1 MRSSSFSP
9 AAGVRCGN
17 VALQFTR
24 VLTVIAAAVLAF
36 DGAALAGLGIW
47 THRLVL
53 VPVGV
58 VFFVSAG
65 LVLLYRRWYRRR
77 LEEIAVA
84 RRALA
89 DEARE
94 MQRHLREN

>member
-1 MRSSSFSP
+1 MSP
-9 AAGVRCGN
+9 
-17 VALQFTR
+17 QFTPT
-24 VLTVIAAAVLAF
+24 LTVIAAAVLAF

-58 VFFVSAG
+58 VFLVSAG
-65 LVLLYRRWYRRR
+65 LVLIYRRWYHRR
-77 LEEIAVA
+77 LEDIAMA

-94 MQRHLREN
+94 MQRLASKK

>member
-1 MRSSSFSP
+1 MSP
-9 AAGVRCGN
+9 
-17 VALQFTR
+17 QFTR
-24 VLTVIAAAVLAF
+24 ALTVVAAAVLAF

-65 LVLLYRRWYRRR
+65 LVLLYWRWYRRR
-77 LEEIAVA
+77 VEDIAVA

-94 MQRHLREN
+94 MQRALRER

>member
-1 MRSSSFSP
+1 MSP
-9 AAGVRCGN
+9 
-17 VALQFTR
+17 QFTR
-24 VLTVIAAAVLAF
+24 TLTVLAAAVLAF

-65 LVLLYRRWYRRR
+65 LVLLYWRWYRRR
-77 LEEIAVA
+77 VEDIAVA

-94 MQRHLREN
+94 MQRSLHEK

>member
-1 MRSSSFSP
+1 MSP
-9 AAGVRCGN
+9 
-17 VALQFTR
+17 QFTR
-24 VLTVIAAAVLAF
+24 TLTVIAAAVLAF

-65 LVLLYRRWYRRR
+65 LVLLYWRWYRRR
-77 LEEIAVA
+77 VEDIAVA

-94 MQRHLREN
+94 MQRQLRER

>member
-1 MRSSSFSP
+1 MP
-9 AAGVRCGN
+9 P
-17 VALQFTR
+17 QFTR
-24 VLTVIAAAVLAF
+24 TLTVIAAAVLAF
-36 DGAALAGLGIW
+36 DGAALAGLGLW

-65 LVLLYRRWYRRR
+65 LVLLYFRWYRRR
-77 LEEIAVA
+77 VEDIAVA

-94 MQRHLREN
+94 MQRLTSEK

>member
-1 MRSSSFSP
+1 MSP
-9 AAGVRCGN
+9 
-17 VALQFTR
+17 QFTR
-24 VLTVIAAAVLAF
+24 TLTVVAAAVLAF

-53 VPVGV
+53 VPVGL
-58 VFFVSAG
+58 VFFVAGG
-65 LVLLYRRWYRRR
+65 LVLFYWRWYHRR
-77 LEEIAVA
+77 LEDIALA

-94 MQRHLREN
+94 MQRLTSEK

>member
-1 MRSSSFSP
+1 VS
-9 AAGVRCGN
+9 
-17 VALQFTR
+17 LQFTR

-53 VPVGV
+53 VPVGIA
-58 VFFVSAG
+58 FFVSAG
-65 LVLLYRRWYRRR
+65 LVLLCRRWYQRR

-94 MQRHLREN
+94 MQRLTSEK

>member
-1 MRSSSFSP
+1 VSP
-9 AAGVRCGN
+9 
-17 VALQFTR
+17 QFTR
-24 VLTVIAAAVLAF
+24 TLTVIAAAVLAF

-47 THRLVL
+47 THRLVM

-58 VFFVSAG
+58 VFFVAAG
-65 LVLLYRRWYRRR
+65 LVLLYWRWYHRR
-77 LEEIAVA
+77 LEDIAAA

-94 MQRHLREN
+94 MQRLTSKK